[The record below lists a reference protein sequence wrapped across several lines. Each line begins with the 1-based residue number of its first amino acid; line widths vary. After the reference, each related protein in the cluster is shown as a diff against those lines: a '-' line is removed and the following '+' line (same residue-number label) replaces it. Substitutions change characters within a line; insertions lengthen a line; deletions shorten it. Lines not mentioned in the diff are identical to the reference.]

1 MKKIWKQPCYVWIL
15 LPNDIRN
22 EKFTFDDAATYISH
36 DKDTRNN
43 HGLMANPQT
52 GTARFEMQQLAQ
64 VSQEAA
70 KMVEG
75 MNVGEISKPFT
86 MINAKGKEICAIVK
100 LKTRLNGH
108 KATITEDYQRLK
120 GIVMEKR
127 SEEKLDKWIRDKQKH
142 TYVRINEKWQKCD
155 FKYPG
160 WVKK

>member
-1 MKKIWKQPCYVWIL
+1 MMDHAGRKVLYQDPSLKGIIYHTV
-15 LPNDIRN
+15 
-22 EKFTFDDAATYISH
+22 KFCDFYS
-36 DKDTRNN
+36 
-43 HGLMANPQT
+43 
-52 GTARFEMQQLAQ
+52 FEMQQLAQ